1 MLYIDKNSDKLFDF
15 LHAQCTW
22 IIGKRHPITDCR
34 NVTIPDTKNI
44 VDIMYPLAG
53 SSSLQGNR
61 INFWQLSQKYVLP
74 DTKCRTKN
82 ERNWESSPYHCKKML
97 KSKKKTH
104 IPWRNIIN
112 FVKYFHFRWL
122 FFIIWI
128 IIGCIIFGILSEIT
142 FLGKVKLTDWAMC
155 LKIHFKNVIS
165 DFNNFLA

>member
-1 MLYIDKNSDKLFDF
+1 MLNIDKNSDKLFDF
-15 LHAQCTW
+15 PHAECTW
-22 IIGKRHPITDCR
+22 MIGKRHPITDCR

-61 INFWQLSQKYVLP
+61 INFWQLSQKYILP

-104 IPWRNIIN
+104 SMEEHHQFCKVFSPQVTFLHNLDQSWLH
-112 FVKYFHFRWL
+112 HFRDP
-122 FFIIWI
+122 IRNK
-128 IIGCIIFGILSEIT
+128 IFGE
-142 FLGKVKLTDWAMC
+142 
-155 LKIHFKNVIS
+155 
-165 DFNNFLA
+165 